1 MAIAIGHRPA
11 QCYPTRR
18 QSINQDGFTLIEL
31 MVVVAIIAILAMIAL
46 PQYQK
51 FSAKAVMSTALA
63 EISGAKTSVEALL
76 AEGYM
81 GSFSGPDGAARLGLP
96 KETHTCTFNVSGL
109 RGNFNIDCDIKS
121 KNSYVAGTSIR
132 LERSASSDEWKC
144 YVLARAA
151 VAPPGCE
158 KW

>member
-1 MAIAIGHRPA
+1 MTIAIGHRPA

-31 MVVVAIIAILAMIAL
+31 MVVVAIIAILATIAL

-51 FSAKAVMSTALA
+51 FSAKAVLSTALA
-63 EISGAKTSVEALL
+63 EISGAKTSAEALL

-81 GSFSGPDGAARLGLP
+81 ADLSGPDGVARLGLP
-96 KETHTCTFNVSGL
+96 KETHTCTFDVMASY
-109 RGNFNIDCDIKS
+109 RNFHITCNIKS
-121 KNSYVAGTSIR
+121 KNSYVAGDSIR
-132 LERSASSDEWKC
+132 LKRSASSDEWKC
-144 YVLARAA
+144 YVNAHAA
-151 VAPPGCE
+151 VVPPGCE